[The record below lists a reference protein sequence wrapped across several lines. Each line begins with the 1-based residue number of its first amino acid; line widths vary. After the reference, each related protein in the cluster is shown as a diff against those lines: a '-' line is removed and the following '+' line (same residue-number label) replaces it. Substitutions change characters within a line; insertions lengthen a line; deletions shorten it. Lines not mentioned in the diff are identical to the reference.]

1 MQDSD
6 VFREGRADQ
15 MSKKALMDAV
25 KSDRDRWCEDCCS
38 ALQSAYC
45 CLGSLIAGPE
55 SKQGQQQVGSK
66 LFWTGVVACQAAVV
80 ATCGQY
86 CCSA

>member
-25 KSDRDRWCEDCCS
+25 KSDRDRWCGGCCI
-38 ALQSAYC
+38 AVQSAYC
-45 CLGSLIAGPE
+45 CLGSIIAGPV
-55 SKQGQQQVGSK
+55 SNQGLPPVGRK
-66 LFWTGVVACQAAVV
+66 LSWN
-80 ATCGQY
+80 
-86 CCSA
+86 CCSVSDKLP